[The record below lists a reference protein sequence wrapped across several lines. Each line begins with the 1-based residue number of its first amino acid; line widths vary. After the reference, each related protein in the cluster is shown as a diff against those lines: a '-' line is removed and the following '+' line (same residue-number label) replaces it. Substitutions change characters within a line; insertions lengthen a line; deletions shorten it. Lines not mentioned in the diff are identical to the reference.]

1 SLIVGSREFIERC
14 RPIRKMLG
22 GGMRQAGVLAAAAL
36 VALNEG
42 PGRLWIDHENA
53 RLLAQGLASIPGIQ
67 LDSSKVQTNIVIFG
81 IEESRMSSAVFL
93 EALRARGVAALPVD
107 IARVRMV
114 THLHVDRAAIEN
126 ATAAVAEVMKKQ

>member
-1 SLIVGSREFIERC
+1 MERC

-53 RLLAQGLASIPGIQ
+53 KLLAEGLASIPGIQ
-67 LDSSKVQTNIVIFG
+67 LDPRKVQTNIVIFG
-81 IEESRMSSAVFL
+81 VDGATMSAAAFL

-107 IARVRMV
+107 ATRVRMV
-114 THLHVDRAAIEN
+114 THLHVDRAAVEGAIS
-126 ATAAVAEVMKKQ
+126 AVTEVMKRR

>member
-1 SLIVGSREFIERC
+1 
-14 RPIRKMLG
+14 
-22 GGMRQAGVLAAAAL
+22 MRQAGVLAAAAL

-53 RLLAQGLASIPGIQ
+53 RLLAQGLASIPGIR

-81 IEESRMSSAVFL
+81 IEGSRVSSAVFL

-107 IARVRMV
+107 AARVRMV

-126 ATAAVAEVMKKQ
+126 AIAAVAEVMKKQ